1 MAPGCSMTLTNQ
13 MLSSTQ
19 HEETVAECKPAYSE
33 NNTNLLESSN
43 CDLVSCYDEIYLDQI
58 PLPSTPP
65 PATMTASSSS
75 STNLSSTLTK
85 AKCSPLILKISK
97 NSSCFKSLDT
107 VDSFEIL
114 EQTIMKQKRLGR
126 LKNNDLRMKILLKR
140 TFNLVCEIMDRE
152 NGFEEEE
159 EARNQQSNAQQQT
172 ESQLHNESS
181 SYEDSSSDEE
191 EEDEP
196 STPKSITLTEESI
209 DEQFYSTET
218 LIINLNESETL
229 DSCFQASGEQ
239 EAFGFIHDLENIN
252 FSRFN
257 YESAQLKE
265 LETNLIDKNKSF
277 LNTDFFS
284 ETTLTELRSI
294 DDHCDSFQLTKFKSS
309 ETEADLM
316 NSNKRCKKRRSSAHD
331 DDSDDEE
338 YPFDN
343 DNHVQQLQNV
353 YMFQDLTNS
362 NNNNNK
368 KRMSGAMDEPSHKRF
383 KETSS

>member
-1 MAPGCSMTLTNQ
+1 
-13 MLSSTQ
+13 
-19 HEETVAECKPAYSE
+19 
-33 NNTNLLESSN
+33 
-43 CDLVSCYDEIYLDQI
+43 
-58 PLPSTPP
+58 
-65 PATMTASSSS
+65 
-75 STNLSSTLTK
+75 
-85 AKCSPLILKISK
+85 
-97 NSSCFKSLDT
+97 
-107 VDSFEIL
+107 
-114 EQTIMKQKRLGR
+114 
-126 LKNNDLRMKILLKR
+126 
-140 TFNLVCEIMDRE
+140 MDRE

-257 YESAQLKE
+257 YE
-265 LETNLIDKNKSF
+265 N
-277 LNTDFFS
+277 FFS